1 MTIKEVK
8 EKYIDKFH
16 VKEVIFLYTNKEHKN
31 KRKSFSVKEFLK
43 GDLEE
48 NYPSLDEATFTVR
61 REECEDDDGD
71 GVILIKT
78 QNQLMIDLVHFT
90 ECEKKEEKKYA

>member
-8 EKYIDKFH
+8 EKYIDKFRI
-16 VKEVIFLYTNKEHKN
+16 KEVIFFYINEKLENR
-31 KRKSFSVKEFLK
+31 RKAFPVEEFLK

-48 NYPSLDEATFTVR
+48 NYPSLDKATFTVR

-71 GVILIKT
+71 GVVLIKSH
-78 QNQLMIDLVHFT
+78 NQLMINLVR
-90 ECEKKEEKKYA
+90 